1 MNSTITFRLLDDFND
16 PLINKEIWNELVRN
30 NPENNIFMT
39 FQWQKVWWEIFG
51 RGKLLLIVA
60 QQEEKIIAIA
70 PFFEDGQMIFF
81 TGSGGSDYLDF
92 IGNVDEPGVLEGI
105 LNLALEHVPGFLGFR
120 FYHIPENS
128 KTKNNLKNVAQ
139 QKQWNF
145 FEEGELPAPMMAL
158 KEFPDHAQKTLRKK
172 SLVRHEAWFAKN
184 GILKVEHFQR
194 SEEIL
199 PHLNEFF
206 EQHKNRWAQTKFP
219 SLFHDPKQQ
228 LFYRR
233 LCEFFSDTEWLRF
246 TRVVWQERSIA
257 FHFGF
262 NFMDN
267 FLWYK
272 PSFNISLAKHSPGEV
287 LLRQL
292 ILKALEEQAIIFDFG
307 IGDEEFK
314 KRFATNTNS
323 VKTWGLY
330 PRASEK

>member
-1 MNSTITFRLLDDFND
+1 MNSTFTFRLLDDFDD
-16 PLINKEIWNELVRN
+16 PLINKDIWNELLIN

-60 QQEEKIIAIA
+60 QQEDKIIAIA
-70 PFFEDGQMIFF
+70 PLFEDGQMIFF
-81 TGSGGSDYLDF
+81 AGSGGSDYLDF
-92 IGNVDEPGVLEGI
+92 IGNIDEPDLLDGI
-105 LNLALEHVPGFLGFR
+105 LNMAIEQVSGFLGFR
-120 FYHIPENS
+120 FYHVLENS
-128 KTKNNLKNVAQ
+128 KTKCNLKKVAQ
-139 QKQWNF
+139 KKEWNF
-145 FEEGELPAPMMAL
+145 YEEGELPAPILAI
-158 KEFPDHAQKTLRKK
+158 KEFPEKAEQAIRKK

-199 PHLNEFF
+199 PHLTEFF
-206 EQHKNRWAQTKFP
+206 DQHKNRWAQTNFP
-219 SLFHDPKQQ
+219 SLFHDSKQQ

-233 LCEFFSDTEWLRF
+233 LCETLSHTEWLRF
-246 TRVVWQERSIA
+246 TRVVWQDNSIA
-257 FHFGF
+257 FHLGF
-262 NFMDN
+262 NFRGN

-272 PSFNISLAKHSPGEV
+272 PSFNISMAKRSPGEV

-292 ILKALEEQAIIFDFG
+292 ILKALDEQAITFDFG

-314 KRFATNTNS
+314 KRFATNTRLVN
-323 VKTWGLY
+323 TWGLY